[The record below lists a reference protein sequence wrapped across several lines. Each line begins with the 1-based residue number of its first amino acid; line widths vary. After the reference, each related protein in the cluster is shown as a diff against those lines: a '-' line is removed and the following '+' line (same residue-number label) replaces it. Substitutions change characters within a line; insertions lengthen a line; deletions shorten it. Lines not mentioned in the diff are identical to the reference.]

1 MKRIK
6 AVLLA
11 MIVLFTLATVTTSC
25 TGVKTCQANKVGNH
39 R

>member
-6 AVLLA
+6 AVMLA
-11 MIVLFTLATVTTSC
+11 LVVLFTLATVTTAC
-25 TGVKTCQANKVGNH
+25 TGGKTCQANKVGNH